1 MSCFVQQDVELLSLV
16 RGDRP
21 RPSLLALTVF
31 ITCKRS
37 LTRVWAFTRKVLGI
51 SHPMSGACPGSPASI
66 SHSKCSYSVQ
76 FSNSNCARVQAE
88 ILERMQGNASWVD
101 PHNGGTYTV
110 MSSLG
115 CPGSGCL
122 SILGQR
128 VTGLAPHYTDKFKL
142 TFNGDQSQCTMTAC
156 SESQGTSLY
165 DASTNYCNMHV
176 LYCTGAQGCPSVAEP
191 NFVYTESNFDCT
203 HGGRVENSANL
214 CIPHSVGRNLTPSPP
229 SPSPPT
235 GPPPSPPP
243 SPEPLAPPPEPPQP
257 TPPTPP
263 PAPPPP
269 PQAPPPLPPVAPS
282 PIVAMSLSQGRA
294 SSSDG
299 SMGLGVALVCLL
311 LVLGSSSVLF
321 VQRLRAHAARRSRER
336 SRAASDTMEEPFK
349 PSSGFNMELNDAA
362 KAAMAS
368 SKSAPMLE
376 SATTI

>member
-1 MSCFVQQDVELLSLV
+1 
-16 RGDRP
+16 
-21 RPSLLALTVF
+21 
-31 ITCKRS
+31 
-37 LTRVWAFTRKVLGI
+37 
-51 SHPMSGACPGSPASI
+51 MSGDCPGSPASF
-66 SHSKCSYSVQ
+66 HSKCSYSVQ
-76 FSNSNCARVQAE
+76 FSDSNCAQVQTE

-110 MSSLG
+110 ISSLG

-156 SESQGTSLY
+156 SESQGSSLY
-165 DASTNYCNMHV
+165 DASTNYYNMHV

-229 SPSPPT
+229 LPPTGPPT

-243 SPEPLAPPPEPPQP
+243 SPEPPAHPPEPLQP
-257 TPPTPP
+257 TQPTPP

-269 PQAPPPLPPVAPS
+269 PQAPPPLPPFAPP

-294 SSSDG
+294 SSSSG

-336 SRAASDTMEEPFK
+336 SRAASDAMEEPFK
-349 PSSGFNMELNDAA
+349 PSGGFNMELNDAA